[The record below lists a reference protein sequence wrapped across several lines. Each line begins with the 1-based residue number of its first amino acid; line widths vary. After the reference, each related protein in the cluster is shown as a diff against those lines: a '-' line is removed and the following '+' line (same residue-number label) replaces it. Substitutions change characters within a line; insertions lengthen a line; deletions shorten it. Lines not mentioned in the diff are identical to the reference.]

1 MALVPFSY
9 NLRSLRARL
18 SSTLLTALS
27 VAATVAVLGGMLCL
41 QQGFASLFTERG
53 RTDLVVLLRDG
64 ASSEGESFFTV
75 PQVDQLVKSHPEFA
89 VDANGQPLASGEL
102 FLAVRRPKVDGGETN
117 VPIRGVQAKS
127 FELHGADL
135 TIVEGRRFSAG
146 SDEVVVGESL
156 GARIRDCRMGDVL
169 MLNTTPFRV
178 VGVMRGKGAQGS
190 EVWGDADRMMAAL
203 QRATLSR
210 VIAQVKP
217 GTDVPALA
225 ARLAV
230 DKQVAAKV
238 ETERDYL
245 VRQTSALSGLL
256 GAIGVILSVIMG
268 IGAIF
273 TGVNAML
280 SAIAS
285 RTHEIGILRSIGFR
299 PGAIFLSFLFEAV
312 LLGLLGG
319 VFGCLL
325 ILPLHGI
332 QTGTT
337 NFQTFTEVAFG
348 FRITPLVLGVS
359 VGVAIALGLIG
370 GLLPAWRAAKM
381 RPTEALRRV

>member
-64 ASSEGESFFTV
+64 ASSEGESFFTL
-75 PQVDQLVKSHPEFA
+75 PQVDQLVKSQPEFA
-89 VDANGQPLASGEL
+89 LDGNGQPLASGEL
-102 FLAVRRPKVDGGETN
+102 FLAVRRFKVDGGETN
-117 VPIRGVQAKS
+117 VPLRGVQQKT
-127 FELHGADL
+127 FDLHGQDL
-135 TIVEGRRFSAG
+135 TIVAGRRFSPG

-156 GARIRDCRMGDVL
+156 GARIRDCRLDDVL
-169 MLNTTPFRV
+169 MINTTPFKV

-203 QRATLSR
+203 QRSTLSR
-210 VIAQVKP
+210 VLAQVKP

-225 ARLAV
+225 ARVAA
-230 DKQVAAKV
+230 DKQVAARV

-245 VRQTSALSGLL
+245 VRQTSALSGLMQ
-256 GAIGVILSVIMG
+256 GIGIALCVIMG
-268 IGAIF
+268 IGAVF

-285 RTHEIGILRSIGFR
+285 RTHEIGILRAVGFR
-299 PGAIFLSFLFEAV
+299 PGAIFLSFLCEAV

-319 VFGCLL
+319 VLGSLL
-325 ILPLHGI
+325 LLPLHGL

-348 FRITPLVLGVS
+348 FRVTPYVLGVS
-359 VGVAIALGLIG
+359 VGVAMLLGLLG
-370 GLLPAWRAAKM
+370 GLWPAWRAARM
-381 RPTEALRRV
+381 TPTQALRRA